1 MKKVI
6 LSDKKESIFNTEQ
19 IEEIRKRIEHG
30 LSNEQIAI
38 FANENLSPYSM
49 SMLRKELEN
58 GLDINYVSIDEDD
71 KHILFDTKVK
81 TFVFTKKAELA
92 I

>member
-49 SMLRKELEN
+49 SMLRKR
-58 GLDINYVSIDEDD
+58 
-71 KHILFDTKVK
+71 T
-81 TFVFTKKAELA
+81 
-92 I
+92 

>member
-38 FANENLSPYSM
+38 FANENLSHYQM
-49 SMLRKELEN
+49 GVLREKLEN
-58 GLDINYVSIDEDD
+58 GLDINYISIDEDD
-71 KHILFDTKVK
+71 KHILFDTKIEI
-81 TFVFTKKAELA
+81 KKAELK